1 MTRTVDLVI
10 VGTHAAA
17 AAAAIKGARRGMRVL
32 VVIRSRRTGVNR
44 RLRRSLRAAG
54 ENVQQRVTV
63 LTGAEVVCVDGVHCV
78 EAVVIRRVQTGRLIA
93 VNASAILSEW
103 KDTKNGTSS

>member
-10 VGTHAAA
+10 VGARPPAK
-17 AAAAIKGARRGMRVL
+17 AAAITSASRGIRVL
-32 VVIRSRRTGVNR
+32 VVIRSRRAGDDE

-54 ENVQQRVTV
+54 ENVQRQVTV
-63 LTGAEVVCVDGVHCV
+63 LTGADGVCVDGGHAG

-93 VNASAILSEW
+93 VNAPAILSEW
-103 KDTKNGTSS
+103 KDTKDGLSS

>member
-10 VGTHAAA
+10 VGAHPPAT
-17 AAAAIKGARRGMRVL
+17 AAAIESARRGLRVL
-32 VVIRSRRTGVNR
+32 VVIRSRRTGVDG

-54 ENVQQRVTV
+54 ENVQRKVTV
-63 LTGAEVVCVDGVHCV
+63 LTGAEVVCVDGVHSV

-103 KDTKNGTSS
+103 KDTNTRTSS